1 MCYYDNLLY
10 YYLLFCCSWITLI
23 VASFQYSV
31 LAGNKDTRS
40 QHQRELLELQRVLKG
55 TKERVTFP
63 TLTPW

>member
-10 YYLLFCCSWITLI
+10 YLLFCCLWITLI

-55 TKERVTFP
+55 TKERATFP

>member
-10 YYLLFCCSWITLI
+10 YLLFCCLWITLI

-31 LAGNKDTRS
+31 LAGNKGTRS
-40 QHQRELLELQRVLKG
+40 QHPRELLELQRVLKG
-55 TKERVTFP
+55 TKERATFP

>member
-10 YYLLFCCSWITLI
+10 YYLLFCCLWITLI

-55 TKERVTFP
+55 TKERATFP